1 MGLTRF
7 FKRITRDET
16 DPVDP
21 EAGKAMT
28 ISVLINN
35 AYKEFDGRSSVSTTI
50 V

>member
-21 EAGKAMT
+21 EAGEEAMT

-35 AYKEFDGRSSVSTTI
+35 AYKEFDGRSSVSTI